1 MPVSNP
7 SLNWELLD
15 TVYYRSRTCY
25 DSLDWPA
32 SASSSGPA
40 LHNVDLAAF
49 NVAVGPFASLV
60 ALYPKSL
67 SRPQAASEI
76 LVCSGAGQLLFSV
89 PWNFVLNPIARL
101 GWAPSGELL
110 VVTAAGKYRVY
121 YNYQGDFDEFDILTD
136 LLQLDDTDSVTVLNA
151 LFTNTGFAV
160 QSSNNHF
167 AYIQNHRK
175 PSARTAVLCSQLATT
190 EPIEPYHVTTWTL
203 TSPPEDSRNS
213 LAKAKFYVFTSAGLC
228 VLTPS
233 TPVPSFTNKP
243 LLTSV
248 AHVDIAP
255 NNSFAALYSSSSSTL
270 YILDGDFN
278 DLLAEHKLEKPP
290 LQISWCSND
299 VVVMA
304 YLDSISVVGPSSDT
318 LEFYTNG
325 TPLLKGELDG
335 LYYLTNTELCFLS
348 RVLQVTEDTFRIGS
362 TSPSAI
368 LLDAI
373 DYLDRHSPK
382 ANDHL
387 EIIDDHMVMAVD
399 GCIRAASEEFDL
411 YWQKN
416 LLRAAAFGKVN
427 LDLYDPTE
435 FVQTCDYLRVLNIV
449 RSQEIGMFMTHAQ
462 LHSIGIEKIIDLLLL
477 RQMHFLCL
485 KISAFLN
492 LPNYKIL
499 TDWACCKL
507 KHSSGLDVDN
517 DKLLASIYEKL
528 KSSKIDWTH
537 IAYVAYTEGQQKLAR
552 NLLSY
557 EPNTSK
563 KVQFL
568 LDINSSATG
577 DEIEYALTKADEDG
591 DVDSLVL
598 ILLELY
604 GSLSSAEFFRAIDQ
618 KPSAIGVLKSVFC
631 QIDEKGGML
640 KNFMFQD
647 DDIIGRLI
655 IDIVSAVKSNKPI
668 ESTDLTKLQSLA
680 GRSKQTQSAVPYI
693 KSDIK
698 LLKLQVELQ
707 ANFHSILPGEPLLDT
722 LQKIIIVDL
731 KQAITVARKFNIPPK
746 QLTGL
751 VLKVLAAKSDKH
763 TELYDYATI
772 NGGGKII
779 GFETFFYE
787 LAKLGER
794 RQAGLYLPFCKKMT
808 IKQKIRSYIFCGM
821 WKEAVAEAG
830 SKNEVGLLKSMA
842 ESRTGWEASV
852 ASDEIERLSK

>member
-25 DSLDWPA
+25 DSLDWP
-32 SASSSGPA
+32 SSSSGSA
-40 LHNVDLAAF
+40 LHDLDLEHCNIAI
-49 NVAVGPFASLV
+49 GPFASLI

-67 SRPQAASEI
+67 SCLEAASEI
-76 LVCSGAGQLLFSV
+76 LVCSGAGQLLFSI
-89 PWNFVLNPIARL
+89 PWNFVLNPIAKL
-101 GWAPSGELL
+101 GWSPSGELL
-110 VVTAAGKYRVY
+110 VVTVAGKYRVY
-121 YNYQGDFDEFDILTD
+121 YNYQGDFEEFVIFTD
-136 LLQLDDTDSVTVLNA
+136 LLQLNDTESESSTVLDA
-151 LFTNTGFAV
+151 VFTKTGFAIR
-160 QSSNNHF
+160 SSNNHF

-175 PSARTAVLCSQLATT
+175 PSTRTTVLCSQLATA
-190 EPIEPYHVTTWTL
+190 EPIEPYHVTSWTL
-203 TSPPEDSRNS
+203 TSPPEDSPNS
-213 LAKAKFYVFTSAGLC
+213 LAKVRFFVFTSAGLC
-228 VLTPS
+228 VLTSS
-233 TPVPSFTNKP
+233 TSVPSFTNKP
-243 LLTSV
+243 LLTSIT
-248 AHVDIAP
+248 HVDIAL
-255 NNSFAALYSSSSSTL
+255 NNSFAALYSASSSTL
-270 YILDGDFN
+270 YILDGEFN
-278 DLLAEHKLEKPP
+278 DLLAQHELEKPP

-304 YLDSISVVGPSSDT
+304 FPDSISVVGPSSDT
-318 LEFYTNG
+318 LDFYTNG
-325 TPLLKGELDG
+325 IPYLKGELDG
-335 LYYLTNTELCFLS
+335 LYYLTTTELCFLS
-348 RVLQVTEDTFRIGS
+348 RVLPVTEDTFRIGS

-416 LLRAAAFGKVN
+416 LLRAAAFGKIN

-435 FVQTCDYLRVLNIV
+435 FVQTCDYLRVLNII
-449 RSQEIGMFMTHAQ
+449 RSQEIGIFMTHAQ
-462 LHSIGIEKIIDLLLL
+462 LHSIGVEKIIDLLLL
-477 RQMHFLCL
+477 RQMHYLCL
-485 KISAFLN
+485 KISGFLN

-507 KHSSGLDVDN
+507 KHSSGTDVDN
-517 DKLLASIYEKL
+517 DKLLAAIHDKL

-557 EPNTSK
+557 EPDTSK

-568 LDINSSATG
+568 LDINSSISG

-604 GSLSSAEFFRAIDQ
+604 GSLSSVEFFKAIDQ
-618 KPSAIGVLKSVFC
+618 KPNAIGVLKSVFC

-647 DDIIGRLI
+647 DDIIGSLI
-655 IDIVSAVKSNKPI
+655 IDIVSTKSNKSV
-668 ESTDLTKLQSLA
+668 ESIDLTKLQSLA
-680 GRSKQTQSAVPYI
+680 SRSKQTQSTVPYL
-693 KSDIK
+693 KSETK
-698 LLKLQVELQ
+698 LLKIQNELQ
-707 ANFHSILPGEPLLDT
+707 SNLYNILPGEPLLDT

-751 VLKVLAAKSDKH
+751 VLKVLAARNDKH

-794 RQAGLYLPFCKKMT
+794 RQAGLYLSFCKKMT
-808 IKQKIRSYIFCGM
+808 VKQKIRSYIFCGM

-830 SKNEVGLLKSMA
+830 SKNEIKLLRSMA
-842 ESRTGWEASV
+842 ESRTGWEAKI
-852 ASDEIERLSK
+852 ASDELEHLGK